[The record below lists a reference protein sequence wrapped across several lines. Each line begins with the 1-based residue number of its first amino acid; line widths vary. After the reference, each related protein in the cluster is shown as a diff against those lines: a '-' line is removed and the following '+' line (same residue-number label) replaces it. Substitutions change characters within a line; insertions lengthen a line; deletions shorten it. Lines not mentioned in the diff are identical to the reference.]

1 MKSWGIAA
9 SRPRLEL
16 LHARGEKAANALEA
30 VTMVVGGVV
39 TLLKG
44 LRTLL
49 DIASPEESDKNED

>member
-1 MKSWGIAA
+1 
-9 SRPRLEL
+9 
-16 LHARGEKAANALEA
+16 
-30 VTMVVGGVV
+30 MVVGGVV